1 MNNAIILPAFML
13 WYSAVAMV
21 VMATLYGVYMELT
34 RQEKEAI
41 QLVQQLREHVAA
53 LERANQILT
62 QGIQETIKP
71 PSMPKESPIEAA
83 FNRRK
88 EDK

>member
-1 MNNAIILPAFML
+1 MEIILPAFAI

-41 QLVQQLREHVAA
+41 QLIQQLHEHVAA
-53 LERANQILT
+53 LERANQILV

-71 PSMPKESPIEAA
+71 SIRESLIEAA

-88 EDK
+88 EDGK

>member
-1 MNNAIILPAFML
+1 MDNVVLVAFVL
-13 WYSAVAMV
+13 WYSCVAMV

-62 QGIQETIKP
+62 QGIQETIKSP
-71 PSMPKESPIEAA
+71 IKESLIEAA